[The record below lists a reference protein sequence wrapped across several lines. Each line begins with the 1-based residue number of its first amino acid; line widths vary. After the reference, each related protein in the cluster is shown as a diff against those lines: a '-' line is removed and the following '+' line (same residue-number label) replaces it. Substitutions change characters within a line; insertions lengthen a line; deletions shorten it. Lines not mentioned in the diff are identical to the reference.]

1 MNFAQSFS
9 NPIDLQNEID
19 DHHFMY
25 EEELLHINKYLE
37 KRDDLYEALNQH
49 SLDLGKQ
56 VVELLN
62 EYINLTTFQYYDD
75 GIVMANNYWS
85 SFFNMI
91 SKNID
96 NLRKIKKET
105 DDILYSMYSA

>member
-1 MNFAQSFS
+1 M
-9 NPIDLQNEID
+9 
-19 DHHFMY
+19 
-25 EEELLHINKYLE
+25 
-37 KRDDLYEALNQH
+37 
-49 SLDLGKQ
+49 
-56 VVELLN
+56 N
-62 EYINLTTFQYYDD
+62 EYIRLTTFKFYDD
-75 GIVMANNYWS
+75 GIGMANNYWS

>member
-1 MNFAQSFS
+1 
-9 NPIDLQNEID
+9 
-19 DHHFMY
+19 
-25 EEELLHINKYLE
+25 
-37 KRDDLYEALNQH
+37 
-49 SLDLGKQ
+49 
-56 VVELLN
+56 
-62 EYINLTTFQYYDD
+62 
-75 GIVMANNYWS
+75 MANNYWS

>member
-1 MNFAQSFS
+1 MIYIS
-9 NPIDLQNEID
+9 
-19 DHHFMY
+19 
-25 EEELLHINKYLE
+25 KYFE
-37 KRDDLYEALNQH
+37 RRDKLCEALNQH
-49 SLDLGKQ
+49 SLDLGRTI
-56 VVELLN
+56 VELLN

-75 GIVMANNYWS
+75 GIGMANNYWS